1 MTATSGIRREHHALV
16 RRTNEATVLS
26 AIIEHSP
33 ISRSKLMEIT
43 GLSKPTVLAIVAAL
57 RQRELIRPVPA
68 SSAGAGRPADYYEAN
83 PRAGFA
89 IGIDLGGT
97 KVRAAL
103 CDLVGDIIAEVVE
116 PTVRAGGVGVI
127 DQMVRL
133 SRALAKSARVPW
145 RSVCS
150 VAIGCPGFVTEDGTL
165 TAAVNIP
172 GFDALAPKRLL
183 ERALRVPVFI
193 ENDVNTAAYGEFAAR
208 SFGPVR
214 SLVVISIGTGVGAG
228 IIIDGHILRGATGA
242 AGEIAYLPLGGDP
255 STHKARRRGSLEL
268 SASGPGMQR
277 SLRAHIAEGGPAS
290 CLGPDASP
298 EAIFAAAADGDL
310 LGRLLVDEE
319 AALIARAILTVDV
332 VCDPEVFVLAGG
344 IGSNEVLLEPVR
356 DALRQIAPFPIRVE
370 RSASGDRSG
379 LLGATALA
387 RRRGWRMLF
396 PPDAP

>member
-1 MTATSGIRREHHALV
+1 MTTARAAQGQHHALV

-57 RQRELIRPVPA
+57 RERELIRPVPA

-103 CDLVGDIIAEVVE
+103 CDLVGNIIEETVE
-116 PTVRAGGVGVI
+116 RTERAGGVGVI

-133 SRALAKSARVPW
+133 SRALAKSGRVPW
-145 RSVCS
+145 RSVRS
-150 VAIGCPGFVTEDGTL
+150 LAVGCPGFVTEDGTL
-165 TAAVNIP
+165 TAAVNIA
-172 GFDALAPKRLL
+172 GFDALVPKRLL
-183 ERALRVPVFI
+183 EKALRVPVFI
-193 ENDVNTAAYGEFAAR
+193 ENDVNTAAFGEFAAR
-208 SFGPVR
+208 SFGSVR

-242 AGEIAYLPLGGDP
+242 AGEIAYLPLGEDP
-255 STHKARRRGSLEL
+255 STLRARRRGSLEL

-277 SLRAHIAEGGPAS
+277 SLRAKVAEGGVVS
-290 CLGPDASP
+290 FLGADASP

-310 LGRLLVDEE
+310 LGCLLVEQE

-344 IGSNEVLLEPVR
+344 IGSNPVLLEPVR
-356 DALRQIAPFPIRVE
+356 DALGKIAPFPIRVE

-379 LLGATALA
+379 ILGATALA
-387 RRRGWRMLF
+387 RQRGWRMLF
-396 PPDAP
+396 PPDAT

>member
-1 MTATSGIRREHHALV
+1 MTNTTGVQREHHALV

-26 AIIEHSP
+26 AVIEHSP

-57 RQRELIRPVPA
+57 RERDLIRPVSG
-68 SSAGAGRPADYYEAN
+68 SSPGAGRPADYYEAN

-103 CDLVGDIIAEVVE
+103 CDLLGDIIAETFE
-116 PTVRAGGVGVI
+116 STERKGGLGVI

-133 SRALAKSARVPW
+133 SRSLAKSARVPW
-145 RSVCS
+145 RSVRS
-150 VAIGCPGFVTEDGTL
+150 VAVGCPGFVTEDGTL
-165 TAAVNIP
+165 TAAVNIA

-183 ERALRVPVFI
+183 EKVLRVPVFI

-208 SFGPVR
+208 SFGPIR

-242 AGEIAYLPLGGDP
+242 AGEFAYLPLGDDP
-255 STHKARRRGSLEL
+255 ASPKARRRGSLEL

-277 SLRAHIAEGGPAS
+277 SLRAHLTARVVTS
-290 CLGPDASP
+290 RLSSDASP
-298 EAIFAAAADGDL
+298 KAIFAAAAEDDP
-310 LGRLLVDEE
+310 LGCLLVDEE

-344 IGSNEVLLEPVR
+344 IGSNAALLEPVR
-356 DALRQIAPFPIRVE
+356 TALREIAPFPIRVE

-387 RRRGWRMLF
+387 RQRGWSMLF

>member
-1 MTATSGIRREHHALV
+1 MTTARAAQGQHHALV

-57 RQRELIRPVPA
+57 RERELIRPVPA

-103 CDLVGDIIAEVVE
+103 CDLVGNIIEETVE
-116 PTVRAGGVGVI
+116 RTERAGGVGVI

-133 SRALAKSARVPW
+133 SRALAKSGRVPW
-145 RSVCS
+145 RSVRS
-150 VAIGCPGFVTEDGTL
+150 LAVGCPGFVTEDGTL
-165 TAAVNIP
+165 TAAVNIA
-172 GFDALAPKRLL
+172 GFDALVPKRLL
-183 ERALRVPVFI
+183 EKALRVPVFI
-193 ENDVNTAAYGEFAAR
+193 ENDVNTAAFGEFAAR
-208 SFGPVR
+208 SFGSVR

-228 IIIDGHILRGATGA
+228 IIIDGQILRGATGA
-242 AGEIAYLPLGGDP
+242 AGEIAYLPLGDDP
-255 STHKARRRGSLEL
+255 STLKARRRGSLEL

-277 SLRAHIAEGGPAS
+277 SLRARLIEGGAAS
-290 CLGPDASP
+290 CLGADASP
-298 EAIFAAAADGDL
+298 EAIFAAAADGDP

-319 AALIARAILTVDV
+319 AALIARAILAVDV

-344 IGSNEVLLEPVR
+344 IGSNPVLLEPVR

-370 RSASGDRSG
+370 RSGSGDRSG

-387 RRRGWRMLF
+387 RQRGWRMLF
-396 PPDAP
+396 PPETP